1 MDSIKNEVRE
11 AKGAGV
17 LLWSWA
23 RKKHWRKMFRNMFR
37 LKHVGRWIAFV
48 AALTLGSLLLH
59 YKDSILKWCFIESRI
74 VRVTP
79 GSWLIPIAILIPLS
93 IPPLA
98 GHELILISSGVLWP
112 LGTAIGIV
120 AAGTFLGEITCFGV
134 FRWRM
139 KEYSKK
145 KEEESVSYA
154 CLARLQR
161 EAGVGIITISRYSFV
176 PTHLLTAIQCAAG
189 MKFSVFCC
197 ALVLSF
203 PKQVL
208 VVYTGYLFSTIFTS
222 VTMARMPSATP
233 EMVAESAK
241 VLKQAGQKIT
251 LAMLG
256 ILFLSFIAMY
266 IVFTRAR
273 RYYSDVL
280 VDMEA
285 RKAAQI
291 PLRFNSAT
299 QETLDTVIEVDL
311 EQEHAEAA
319 DERSRFLHHDN
330 ESSVIDDWRPVEYK
344 VRMDN
349 TSFTH
354 LPLASEEMREVPK

>member
-1 MDSIKNEVRE
+1 
-11 AKGAGV
+11 
-17 LLWSWA
+17 
-23 RKKHWRKMFRNMFR
+23 MF
-37 LKHVGRWIAFV
+37 
-48 AALTLGSLLLH
+48 SLL
-59 YKDSILKWCFIESRI
+59 S
-74 VRVTP
+74 
-79 GSWLIPIAILIPLS
+79 A
-93 IPPLA
+93 
-98 GHELILISSGVLWP
+98 
-112 LGTAIGIV
+112 
-120 AAGTFLGEITCFGV
+120 
-134 FRWRM
+134 
-139 KEYSKK
+139 
-145 KEEESVSYA
+145 
-154 CLARLQR
+154 
-161 EAGVGIITISRYSFV
+161 
-176 PTHLLTAIQCAAG
+176 HLLTAIQCAAG

-197 ALVLSF
+197 ALLVSFSHFFSFITGLRALSSFRVLSF

-256 ILFLSFIAMY
+256 ILFLSFIAMYVFSFLSPSIPRVQTDRHQKRY